1 MRRILPAAV
10 IVASSAGMAA
20 CGSTSSPT
28 ATGATPSSSA
38 TAASCSNAGIQKDL
52 YQKGALT
59 VATDKPVYPP
69 WFENNNPASGTGY
82 ESAVSYAIAKQL
94 GFTPAYVH
102 WAYEPFDASY
112 APGPKKFDF
121 DINEISYTPQ
131 RATAVSFSSS
141 YYDVQQA
148 LVALKGT
155 PIVTH
160 HTAADL
166 KSYIFGDQVGTTSLA
181 FITSQIQPA
190 SRPKVFQTLND
201 VKQAL
206 QTHQIA
212 ALVTDTPT
220 AQYISSSEIPGS
232 VMVAELRRALR
243 AAVQPRQPAGQLC
256 QPGHREAEE
265 RRHAARAAEEVLADL
280 PHRADDHS
288 LSWRGGRISVTH
300 GRRPAGPTGRRLHRP
315 RSDSGEP
322 RRRVAGSWP
331 VRHHWPRPAAAVR
344 RRSPGER
351 DLDGEHTGCT
361 RRAGRGLPAGPGQRA
376 GQAYVLQPAR
386 HVAVVHRQPQ
396 EGLLLG

>member
-10 IVASSAGMAA
+10 IVAMSAGMAA

-155 PIVTH
+155 PVVTKH
-160 HTAADL
+160 SPADL

-181 FITSQIQPA
+181 FITSQIQPTA
-190 SRPKVFQTLND
+190 RPKVFQTLND

-232 VMVAELRRALR
+232 IMVA
-243 AAVQPRQPAGQLC
+243 QFP
-256 QPGHREAEE
+256 
-265 RRHAARAAEEVLADL
+265 
-280 PHRADDHS
+280 S
-288 LSWRGGRISVTH
+288 T
-300 GRRPAGPTGRRLHRP
+300 
-315 RSDSGEP
+315 
-322 RRRVAGSWP
+322 
-331 VRHHWPRPAAAVR
+331 
-344 RRSPGER
+344 
-351 DLDGEHTGCT
+351 GEH
-361 RRAGRGLPAGPGQRA
+361 
-376 GQAYVLQPAR
+376 Y
-386 HVAVVHRQPQ
+386 
-396 EGLLLG
+396 GLLFSQGNPLVSCVNQALAKLKSDGTLQALQKKYLQIYLTVPTIKP